1 MIRFVVTIIEILICF
16 LLQSS
21 VFPSL
26 SLANVVPDVM
36 MVLIVANAYSQGI
49 FSGMFT
55 GLLCGLMVDCLFGSV
70 IGLYA
75 IIYMVIGYLNGYSR
89 KIYDKEDVTIPLVL
103 IAVSEFVYCFLYY
116 ISEFLMRGKLN
127 VGYYMFRIGLP
138 RVIYTVLV
146 GIIFYK
152 LFNLIH
158 LKLLWLKCKEEV

>member
-1 MIRFVVTIIEILICF
+1 VIRIVVTLIEILICF

-21 VFPSL
+21 VFPAFA
-26 SLANVVPDVM
+26 LANVVPDLLI
-36 MVLIVANAYSQGI
+36 VLIVANAYSSGI

-55 GLLCGLMVDCLFGSV
+55 GLFCGLLVDCMFGNV

-75 IIYMVIGYLNGYSR
+75 LIYMVIGYLNGYSN

-103 IAVSEFVYCFLYY
+103 IAVSEFSYCFFYY
-116 ISEFLMRGKLN
+116 IVEFLMRGRLN

-138 RVIYTVLV
+138 CVIYTVLV

-152 LFNLIH
+152 LFNSINLR
-158 LKLLWLKCKEEV
+158 LLRFKYKEET

>member
-158 LKLLWLKCKEEV
+158 LKLLWLKSKEEV